1 MLKRAEDGK
10 LVNYEELQL
19 LLQILTRQ
27 SKFKEAYDVVAGPL
41 GELSKPNLP
50 SNPQP

>member
-27 SKFKEAYDVVAGPL
+27 SKFKEAHDVVAGPL
-41 GELSKPNLP
+41 GKLSKPNLP